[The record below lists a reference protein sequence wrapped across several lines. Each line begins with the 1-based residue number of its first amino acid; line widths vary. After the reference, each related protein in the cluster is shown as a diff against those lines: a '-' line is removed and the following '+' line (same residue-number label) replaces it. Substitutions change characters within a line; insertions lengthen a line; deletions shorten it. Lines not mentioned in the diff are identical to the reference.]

1 MIPLAM
7 TLKFAFE
14 NNKGARWIAVLLG
27 PEAPA
32 EGIPP
37 VKDGRSDKMITPIKK
52 AQKKY

>member
-14 NNKGARWIAVLLG
+14 NNKGTRWIAVLLG
-27 PEAPA
+27 SEAPA
-32 EGIPP
+32 EDIPL
-37 VKDGRSDKMITPIKK
+37 VKDDRSDKIITLIKK